1 MKKLIIVFIFLS
13 SSISFSQWGT
23 SSIKLGYFNPS
34 ATDGGFI
41 VGFDAGTFIDRNFSW
56 SFSFDWFNKN
66 YIDKQLVAELNNN
79 YGTTGTINELR
90 AKTNIHDF
98 PIMFNVIV
106 KFPMNPRSQLY
117 LTGGLGAE
125 MLLISYRN
133 FQNPEQD
140 ELEVAFD
147 FNWRM
152 GIGASFAMGPRS
164 EIFTELTYHHSNPG
178 WQYEAEE
185 FENYTTRYFERSY
198 DMSGFMARV
207 GFRFYY

>member
-1 MKKLIIVFIFLS
+1 MKKLLIVFIFLS

-41 VGFDAGTFIDRNFSW
+41 VGFDAGTFIDKNFSW

-125 MLLISYRN
+125 MLLINYRN

-185 FENYTTRYFERSY
+185 FGNYTSRYFERSY
-198 DMSGFMARV
+198 DMSGIMARV